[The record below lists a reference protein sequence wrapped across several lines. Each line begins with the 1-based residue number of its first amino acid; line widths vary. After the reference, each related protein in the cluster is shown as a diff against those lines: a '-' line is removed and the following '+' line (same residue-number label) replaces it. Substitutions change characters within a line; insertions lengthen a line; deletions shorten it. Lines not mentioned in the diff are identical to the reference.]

1 MCFAVRLK
9 PRTNTYTRVLFIRQN
24 DFLSRGGKQY
34 VDETYDDLS
43 AAASGGGGGSYCTEG
58 T

>member
-1 MCFAVRLK
+1 MCFTYK
-9 PRTNTYTRVLFIRQN
+9 HGTNIYTRVLYIRQN

-43 AAASGGGGGSYCTEG
+43 AAASGGGSGSYCTEG
-58 T
+58 IW

>member
-9 PRTNTYTRVLFIRQN
+9 PRTNIYTRVLYIRQN